1 MGHRFLILGAH
12 PDDCDLLFGG
22 SAILHGKAGNS
33 VKFVSFTNGNAG
45 HQSMTSDALAARRKR
60 ETAEAAAKAGLFEY
74 QVLDHN
80 DGWLTPSLENRAELI
95 RIIRKFNPDLVL
107 CHRTCD
113 YHPDHRAVGQLM
125 EDASAMV
132 GVPLCVPDAPIPE
145 GCSPLFGYVCDD
157 FTEPTPFTPEAA
169 VIIDEAADEKAGMLA
184 CQTSQFFEWLPYSR
198 GMRDFDAAK
207 MTAAE
212 KLDHIRRGWLSRDKA
227 RADRYREFLSTYYG
241 DAGRHAQYAE
251 FFALMP
257 VRGGKASAQL
267 RELLALPCVR

>member
-1 MGHRFLILGAH
+1 MGRRFLILGAH

-22 SAILHGKAGNS
+22 SAILLGKAGNT

-45 HQSMTSDALAARRKR
+45 HQSMTSEALAARRKQ
-60 ETAEAAAKAGLFEY
+60 ETAEAARKAGLFEY

-95 RIIRKFNPDLVL
+95 RIIREFNPDLVL

-125 EDASAMV
+125 EDASTMV

-145 GCSPLFGYVCDD
+145 NLSPLFGYVCDD
-157 FTEPTPFTPEAA
+157 FTEPAPFVPEAA
-169 VIIDEAADEKAGMLA
+169 VIIDSAAGEKIEMLA

-198 GMRDFDAAK
+198 GIRDFDAAK
-207 MTAAE
+207 MSRQE
-212 KLDHIRRGWLSRDKA
+212 QLEHIRSGWLSRDRA
-227 RADRYREFLSTYYG
+227 RANRYREFLSAHYG
-241 DAGRHAQYAE
+241 EAGKKAEYAE

-257 VRGGKASAQL
+257 VRGPKATEQL
-267 RELLALPCVR
+267 RELLALPCSK